1 MTIKIVEETE
11 IQRSVSP
18 EERYKSMAEQNPAL
32 DILKN
37 GLQLE
42 LD

>member
-1 MTIKIVEETE
+1 MTIKIAEESAV
-11 IQRSVSP
+11 QRANTP
-18 EERYKSMAEQNPAL
+18 EERYRLMAEQNPAL

-42 LD
+42 ID